1 MYTLVHEADYV
12 TFFSSLSVK
21 FLGSK
26 SISVEKE
33 RENVSNSLPLKTD
46 LVDVQSSLT

>member
-33 RENVSNSLPLKTD
+33 RENLRTSLPLKAD
-46 LVDVQSSLT
+46 FVVFKSSLT

>member
-1 MYTLVHEADYV
+1 MYTLVHEADNV

-33 RENVSNSLPLKTD
+33 RENAGN
-46 LVDVQSSLT
+46 